1 MKYPPNRTF
10 DQGTMQWVETPGR
23 QLDYTFDSMGRPNTL
38 TSPDPTT
45 WIGGVTYN
53 AAGQPTNIGGETR
66 QYNTLGQ
73 LTRITN
79 GSAFDEEYKYST
91 TGANNGRITSK
102 KNHLSGEEVEYTYD
116 SLQRLIKAE
125 TLGAGGWGSTYG
137 YDGFGN
143 LWSAAAT
150 KGYAPPINI
159 SINAANNRVVGQ
171 TYDANGNQAWGSSDY
186 DVANRLWKAPE
197 GTTPQYYGYDGGN
210 KRVYKNRF
218 LGYDG
223 QTGNPIYDENL
234 TFYGVGGERVGEY
247 TATWESISGGS
258 SYVLRFT
265 EKKTLVWFGS
275 KLLREG
281 QWNIIQDRLGSVRY
295 RQLAVSPFTVE
306 NADYY
311 PYGGEKPSA
320 TTQGREKFA
329 TYLRDETGL
338 DYADQRYHWPDS
350 GRFMSPDPYQASG
363 GAGAP
368 GSWNRYTY
376 VESDPVNSYD
386 PRGLQEEDPNP
397 GAQCFING
405 MGPYPLQFCLNP
417 PPHVPPVQTTPR
429 IVEEILADVR
439 KTTESISSKA
449 VDAVMD
455 LGYGCQNFFRNL
467 SISDGGFMVGGA
479 HVIGG
484 KSSAS
489 AYDALLYNAS
499 HSVYVNGF
507 DRQGTLTL
515 SQLGYGTAAGPFSP
529 DPTAFEYLGS
539 NHAVAMGGVGVIL
552 SQGFYSSS
560 PLSQAQTLVHE
571 LLHVTWGESDIDNA
585 RRFGLT
591 VPSGTGSE
599 MDRASGAIAA
609 WLAKDCQK

>member
-1 MKYPPNRTF
+1 MISEYRVRRLIVGGLPEYARIVEMYSYTTGGLPTKKRAIFEATKPGTPTTYTQYLESQYTYDSEGRRTQMKYPPNRTF

-23 QLDYTFDSMGRPNTL
+23 QLDYTFDSMGRPNTM

-234 TFYGVGGERVGEY
+234 TFYGVSGERLGEY

-350 GRFMSPDPYQASG
+350 GRFMSPDPYLASG

-368 GSWNRYTY
+368 GSWNRYAY
-376 VESDPVNSYD
+376 VEGDPVNLTDPAGLIAVYPSPAGGVCRDIRRDPHPALTYMSD
-386 PRGLQEEDPNP
+386 GNTWCTPEPQFPRGATYAPEQ
-397 GAQCFING
+397 
-405 MGPYPLQFCLNP
+405 
-417 PPHVPPVQTTPR
+417 
-429 IVEEILADVR
+429 
-439 KTTESISSKA
+439 
-449 VDAVMD
+449 VDAV
-455 LGYGCQNFFRNL
+455 R
-467 SISDGGFMVGGA
+467 
-479 HVIGG
+479 
-484 KSSAS
+484 
-489 AYDALLYNAS
+489 
-499 HSVYVNGF
+499 NGF
-507 DRQGTLTL
+507 AR
-515 SQLGYGTAAGPFSP
+515 
-529 DPTAFEYLGS
+529 AF
-539 NHAVAMGGVGVIL
+539 H
-552 SQGFYSSS
+552 QYSMF
-560 PLSQAQTLVHE
+560 
-571 LLHVTWGESDIDNA
+571 LL
-585 RRFGLT
+585 
-591 VPSGTGSE
+591 
-599 MDRASGAIAA
+599 
-609 WLAKDCQK
+609 LA